1 MIHESITAI
10 TTTITAPFTTLSP
23 HHLTIPSTHAQLG
36 VTIMMVIGFGY
47 LMTFLRYY
55 GLGAV
60 GLTMFIT
67 ALGIEVHNRII

>member
-1 MIHESITAI
+1 
-10 TTTITAPFTTLSP
+10 
-23 HHLTIPSTHAQLG
+23 
-36 VTIMMVIGFGY
+36 MMVIGFGY

-67 ALGIEVHNRII
+67 ALGIEVRNRII